1 VYICLK
7 NKHPIFI
14 MQAIIDYFSTIPS
27 AHRSLI
33 LAGGI
38 AFFWLIETIVPLF
51 RFNYSKWKHAGIN
64 IFFTLTT
71 IIVNFCLAFALL
83 RASDWVVS
91 HQFGVFQWLSP
102 TLPVVVN
109 TLLGLMLLDLIG
121 AWFIHFLEHRVK
133 WMWQFHLIHH
143 TDTHLD
149 ATSANRHHPGESI
162 FRFVFT
168 SLAVLVV
175 GAPIWLFFL
184 YQTLSAALS
193 QFNHANIH
201 APQWLNKALGWLIV
215 MPQMHHVH
223 HHYQLPY
230 SDVNYGNIFA
240 LWDRAFGTYQS
251 LDADKIVYGLDT
263 HPDPAEHS
271 SIIGLLKAPF
281 QKYRKPTT

>member
-1 VYICLK
+1 
-7 NKHPIFI
+7 
-14 MQAIIDYFSTIPS
+14 MQPIIDYFSTIPS
-27 AHRSLI
+27 THRILL

-38 AFFWLIETIVPLF
+38 TFFWLIETIVPLF
-51 RFNYSKWKHAGIN
+51 KFDYSKWKHAGLN
-64 IFFTLTT
+64 LFFTFTT
-71 IIVNFCLAFALL
+71 IIVNFCLAFLL
-83 RASDWVVS
+83 VKASDWTLS
-91 HQFGVFQWLSP
+91 NNFGVFQWLSP
-102 TLPVVVN
+102 TLPLVFN

-121 AWFIHFLEHRVK
+121 AWFIHFLEHKVT

-149 ATSANRHHPGESI
+149 TTSANRHHPGESV

-168 SLAVLVV
+168 SMAVFLV

-184 YQTLSAALS
+184 YQSLSLVLS

-201 APQWLNKALGWLIV
+201 VPAWLNKSLGWLIV

-240 LWDRAFGTYQS
+240 LWDRFFGTYAH
-251 LDADKIVYGLDT
+251 LDADKIIYGLDT
-263 HPDPAEHS
+263 HPDPAEHT
-271 SIIGLLKAPF
+271 SIVALLKAPF
-281 QKYRKPTT
+281 LKHRKPTT